1 MMNDPANTTMNRL
14 RYGGAELIEDYNREA
29 IQASIKDKKAA
40 ASSLPDS
47 ENVFLNSLNEQE
59 YVEFVKSRNS
69 GRY

>member
-40 ASSLPDS
+40 ASNLPDS
-47 ENVFLNSLNEQE
+47 ENVFLNSLNE
-59 YVEFVKSRNS
+59 
-69 GRY
+69 